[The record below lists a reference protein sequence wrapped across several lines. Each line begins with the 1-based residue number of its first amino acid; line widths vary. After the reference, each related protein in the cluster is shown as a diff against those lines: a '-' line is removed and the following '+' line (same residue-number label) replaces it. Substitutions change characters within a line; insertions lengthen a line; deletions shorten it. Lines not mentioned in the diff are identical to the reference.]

1 MVTKQDVDN
10 ILQQVNAILQRLD
23 ERITTLE
30 EASKKPTTTRNT
42 KSQVKDLTK
51 Q

>member
-10 ILQQVNAILQRLD
+10 ILKQVNAILQGLD
-23 ERITTLE
+23 ERITKLE
-30 EASKKPTTTRNT
+30 EASTKPPTTRNT
-42 KSQVKDLTK
+42 KSQAKDLTK

>member
-23 ERITTLE
+23 DRISALE
-30 EASKKPTTTRNT
+30 TESKKPTTTKNT
-42 KSQVKDLTK
+42 KSQVKDLTNE
-51 Q
+51 

>member
-23 ERITTLE
+23 DRISSLE
-30 EASKKPTTTRNT
+30 AESKKPTTTKST
-42 KSQVKDLTK
+42 KSQAKDLTNE
-51 Q
+51 